1 MHKLSK
7 LYSRHVFKL
16 LCQGLEND
24 MQLKKIKIAGFKSF
38 VDPTVVM
45 LPTNLVAI
53 VGPNG
58 CGKSNI
64 IDAVTWVMGESSAKY
79 LRGESLTDVIFN
91 GSTARKPVGQA
102 SVELVFD
109 NQDGSLGGEYASYAE
124 ISIRR
129 KISRDSESAYFLN
142 GVRCRRRD
150 IIDIF
155 LGTGLGPRSYSI
167 IGQNMISRIIE
178 AKPDDMRTYLEEAAG
193 VSKYKERRRETENRI
208 QHTKDNLA
216 RLNDVRVELDKQLG
230 TLKRQ
235 ANAAE
240 KFQILKQE
248 ERVIKAQ
255 WLALQWRDLDS
266 RIVNETLQIQQNAT
280 KLEAKI
286 AETTDINLQLE
297 YKREEQTADNEAF
310 QEIQRRYYAVG
321 SDITR
326 LEQDIHHHQERQK
339 QWQLDIAQVSQDWQN
354 VKEEMDESEEQLQE
368 LAQDIETLAPE
379 AEEAAQSVK
388 ATMAKLAQD
397 EQLMQEWQ
405 NHWDEFNQGIAK
417 NTQIA
422 QVEQTR
428 IQHVEQKITSLTQR
442 KTKLEQEKA
451 QFDFSKLEDE
461 VAVIS
466 EQLNAVTAQLTEHQS
481 QLDNV
486 SEQSKSVLA
495 EQQKTTERLNE
506 VRNQLQVFNGQQASL
521 QALQN
526 TAVGR
531 KDNQLVKWL
540 TQHNLDKQP
549 RLAENVE
556 VEAGWEHAVEKVLGA
571 YLQAVCIENMQ
582 DMASLLGDFKQGNL
596 CVVSQTA
603 SHEAHDVANDALI
616 SKVKSAWPLEAI
628 LGNVYVADSLDDAFA
643 KSASL
648 KPNESVITR
657 EGVWLGA
664 TWMRFAR
671 DDNPEAGIFQR
682 DHELKQLAKQIVT
695 CKETQADLEQALNQS
710 REKLKELE
718 TQRNDLQKTVNQ
730 FHAKSAEVRA
740 QQKMLQQRLTE
751 SQRRKEQFEVEYQET
766 AIGLEQAQTELTASR
781 SKWQQAM
788 EALEDQSSKREALVN
803 ERETLRAQLQQ
814 ARNEVNQ
821 TKDQANQLQIRLQT
835 SKSQQA
841 SLKQAIVR
849 LKAQWDTLSERKATL
864 EKEVNSTAVIEN
876 LQKDLTALLNSRLSV
891 EADLNAA
898 RMAIETINQKIKALE
913 SARLE
918 VERDVN
924 RLREILESLRV
935 ESQGIKVKAES
946 VTEQLNETGF
956 KLEDVLKE
964 VPEGASEEE
973 WHRNLEQITQRISR
987 LGAINLVA
995 IEEYATC
1002 AERKEYLDKQDADL
1016 QEGLATLESAIAKID
1031 KETRSLFQDTFDKV
1045 NNRFQ
1050 ELFPKVFG
1058 GGHANL
1064 ELLGDNLLDAGI
1076 SVMACPPGKRN
1087 STIHLLSGGEKALT
1101 AIALVFSIFHLNPAP
1116 FCLLDEVDAP
1126 LDDANIGRFCTLV
1139 KTMSEK
1145 TQFIFIS
1152 HNKLA
1157 IEMGENLIGVTMHEP
1172 GVSRL
1177 VSVDI
1182 QEAMSLAEA

>member
-1 MHKLSK
+1 
-7 LYSRHVFKL
+7 
-16 LCQGLEND
+16 

-45 LPTNLVAI
+45 LPSNLVAV

-91 GSTARKPVGQA
+91 GSTARKPLGQA

-129 KISRDSESAYFLN
+129 QISRDSESAYFLN

-216 RLNDVRVELDKQLG
+216 RLSDVRAELEKQLA

-240 KFQILKQE
+240 KFQMLKQE

-255 WLALQWRDLDS
+255 WLSLQWRDLDLQ
-266 RIVNETLQIQQNAT
+266 RMNETLQIQQQAT
-280 KLEAKI
+280 QLEAKL
-286 AETTDINLQLE
+286 AEITDINLQLE
-297 YKREEQTADNEAF
+297 YKREAQSTENETF
-310 QEIQRRYYAVG
+310 QEVQRRYYAIG

-339 QWQLDIAQVSQDWQN
+339 QWTLDIEQVNHDWQN
-354 VKEEMDESEEQLQE
+354 VKDELEESEEKSHE
-368 LAQDIETLAPE
+368 LAMDVEELTPTAELA
-379 AEEAAQSVK
+379 AESVK
-388 ATMAKLAQD
+388 SVMLKLTHA
-397 EQLMQEWQ
+397 EQAMQEWQ
-405 NHWDEFNQGIAK
+405 NHSDEFNQHVAK
-417 NTQIA
+417 HTQIA

-428 IQHVEQKITSLTQR
+428 MQHIEQNIASMTQR
-442 KTKLEQEKA
+442 KIKLEQEKA
-451 QFDFSKLEDE
+451 QFDFSTLKNE
-461 VAVIS
+461 VEIIS
-466 EQLNAVTAQLTEHQS
+466 EQLIVALAQTDEHNSQLADVTEHIQS
-481 QLDNV
+481 IR
-486 SEQSKSVLA
+486 S

-506 VRNQLQVFNGQQASL
+506 VRNQLQVFKGQQASL
-521 QALQN
+521 QALQT
-526 TAVGR
+526 TAIGR
-531 KDNQLVKWL
+531 KNNPLVKWL
-540 TQHNLDKQP
+540 AEHHLDKHP

-556 VEAGWEHAVEKVLGA
+556 VEAGWELAVEKVLGS
-571 YLQAVCIENMQ
+571 YLQAVCMQ
-582 DMASLLGDFKQGNL
+582 DMQDVAALLSDFKQGNL
-596 CVVSQTA
+596 CMMTKAVAQTA
-603 SHEAHDVANDALI
+603 YDVSKDSLL
-616 SKVKSAWPLEAI
+616 SKVKSAWPLESV
-628 LGNVYVADSLDDAFA
+628 LSNVYIAESLDEALT

-648 KPNESVITR
+648 KSNESIITR
-657 EGVWLGA
+657 DGVWLGA
-664 TWMRFAR
+664 SWVRVAR
-671 DDNPEAGIFQR
+671 DDNPEASIFQR
-682 DHELKQLAKQIVT
+682 DVELKQLAKQIAT
-695 CKETQADLEQALNQS
+695 LDETQHDIEQALTQY
-710 REKLKELE
+710 REQLKELE
-718 TQRNDLQKTVNQ
+718 IQKDIIQKAVNQ
-730 FHAKSAEVRA
+730 SHAKSAEIQA
-740 QQKMLQQRLTE
+740 QQKMMQQRLME
-751 SQRRKEQFEVEYQET
+751 SERRAEQFKTEYHEAT
-766 AIGLEQAQTELTASR
+766 IGLEQAQAELTTSR
-781 SKWQQAM
+781 SMWQQAM
-788 EALEDQSSKREALVN
+788 STLEDQVAQRESLANKREI
-803 ERETLRAQLQQ
+803 LRAELQQ
-814 ARNEVNQ
+814 SRHEVNQ
-821 TKDQANQLQIRLQT
+821 VKDQAHELEIRLQT

-841 SLKQAIVR
+841 SLKQAILR
-849 LKAQWDTLSERKATL
+849 LRTQWETLAERKSAL
-864 EKEVNSTAVIEN
+864 EKEVNSTDVLEK
-876 LQKDLTALLNSRLSV
+876 LREDLSKLLNSRLSI
-891 EADLNAA
+891 EADLNTA
-898 RMAIETINQKIKALE
+898 RMAMEMINQQLKTLE
-913 SARLE
+913 LRRSE
-918 VERDVN
+918 VDREVQD
-924 RLREILESLRV
+924 LREILESLRV
-935 ESQGIKVKAES
+935 ASQGIKVKAET
-946 VTEQLNETGF
+946 VLEQLNETGF
-956 KLEDVLKE
+956 ALEDILKE
-964 VPEGASEEE
+964 LPEHAVCDE
-973 WHRNLEQITQRISR
+973 WHRNLEQISQRISR

-1031 KETRSLFQDTFDKV
+1031 KETRSLFKETFDKV
-1045 NNRFQ
+1045 NNRLQ

-1058 GGHANL
+1058 GGHAYL
-1064 ELLGDNLLDAGI
+1064 ELVGENLLDAGI

-1177 VSVDI
+1177 VSVDMH
-1182 QEAMSLAEA
+1182 EAMSLAGA

>member
-1 MHKLSK
+1 
-7 LYSRHVFKL
+7 
-16 LCQGLEND
+16 

-45 LPTNLVAI
+45 LPSNLVAV

-91 GSTARKPVGQA
+91 GSTARKPVGMA

-109 NQDGSLGGEYASYAE
+109 NQDGTLGGEYASYAE

-129 KISRDSESAYFLN
+129 QISREAESAYFLN

-216 RLNDVRVELDKQLG
+216 RLSDVRSELEKQLG

-248 ERVIKAQ
+248 ERVMKAQ
-255 WLALQWRDLDS
+255 WLSLQWRDLDLQ
-266 RIVNETLQIQQNAT
+266 RVNETLQIQQQAT
-280 KLEAKI
+280 KLEAQL
-286 AETTDINLQLE
+286 AEITDINLQLE
-297 YKREEQTADNEAF
+297 YKREAHSTENETF
-310 QEIQRRYYAVG
+310 QEVQRRYYAIG

-339 QWQLDIAQVSQDWQN
+339 QWQLDIEQVTHDWQN
-354 VKEEMDESEEQLQE
+354 VKDELDESEEKSHE
-368 LAQDIETLAPE
+368 LAMDIEELNPAAGLA
-379 AEEAAQSVK
+379 AESVK
-388 ATMAKLAQD
+388 SVMQKLTHA
-397 EQLMQEWQ
+397 EQAMQEWQ
-405 NHWDEFNQGIAK
+405 NHSDEFNQSVAK
-417 NTQIA
+417 HTQVA

-428 IQHVEQKITSLTQR
+428 IQHIEQNIAALTQR
-442 KTKLEQEKA
+442 KTKLEHEKA
-451 QFDFSKLEDE
+451 QFDFSTLENE
-461 VAVIS
+461 VEVIS
-466 EQLNAVTAQLTEHQS
+466 EQLIVAMEQVDEHNS
-481 QLDNV
+481 QLAD
-486 SEQSKSVLA
+486 SVERIKQVRG

-521 QALQN
+521 SALQT
-526 TAVGR
+526 TAIGK
-531 KDNQLVKWL
+531 KDNPLMKWL
-540 TQHNLDKQP
+540 AEHNLDQHP

-556 VEAGWEHAVEKVLGA
+556 VEAGWELAVEKVLGS
-571 YLQAVCIENMQ
+571 YLQAVCMQ
-582 DMASLLGDFKQGNL
+582 DMQDVASLLGDFKQGNL
-596 CVVSQTA
+596 CMMTKSAAHTNYDVSKD
-603 SHEAHDVANDALI
+603 SLL
-616 SKVKSAWPLEAI
+616 SKVTSAWPLESV
-628 LGNVYVADSLDDAFA
+628 LSNVYIAESQDEAFA

-648 KPNESVITR
+648 KPNESIITR
-657 EGVWLGA
+657 DGVWLGA
-664 TWMRFAR
+664 SWARVAR

-682 DHELKQLAKQIVT
+682 DVELKQLAKQIAALT
-695 CKETQADLEQALNQS
+695 ETEHELEQALAQY
-710 REKLKELE
+710 REQLKELE
-718 TQRNDLQKTVNQ
+718 IQRDSLQKAVNQ
-730 FHAKSAEVRA
+730 SHAKSAEIQA
-740 QQKMLQQRLTE
+740 QQKMMQQRFME
-751 SQRRKEQFEVEYQET
+751 SRRRAEQFESEYHE
-766 AIGLEQAQTELTASR
+766 AVIGLEQAQTELTTSR
-781 SKWQQAM
+781 SMWQQAM
-788 EALEDQSSKREALVN
+788 SALEDQATQRESLANKREV
-803 ERETLRAQLQQ
+803 LRNALQQ
-814 ARNEVNQ
+814 SRNEVNQ
-821 TKDQANQLQIRLQT
+821 VKDHAHELEIRLQT
-835 SKSQQA
+835 SKSQHA
-841 SLKQAIVR
+841 SLKQSILR
-849 LKAQWDTLSERKATL
+849 LKAQWETLSERKSIL
-864 EKEVNSTAVIEN
+864 EKEANSSDVLEK
-876 LQKDLTALLNSRLSV
+876 LREDLSKLLNARLSI
-891 EADLNAA
+891 EADLNTA
-898 RMAIETINQKIKALE
+898 RTTMDMINQQLKTLE
-913 SARLE
+913 LRRTDVDRE
-918 VERDVN
+918 VQH
-924 RLREILESLRV
+924 LREILESLRV
-935 ESQGIKVKAES
+935 ASQGIKIKAET
-946 VTEQLNETGF
+946 VIEQLNETGF
-956 KLEDVLKE
+956 VLEDVLKE
-964 VPEGASEEE
+964 IPEAAVCDE

-1002 AERKEYLDKQDADL
+1002 SERKEYLDKQDADL
-1016 QEGLATLESAIAKID
+1016 QEGLATLENAIAKID
-1031 KETRSLFQDTFDKV
+1031 KETRSLFKDTFDKV

-1058 GGHANL
+1058 GGRAYL
-1064 ELLGDNLLDAGI
+1064 ELTGENLLDAGI

-1139 KTMSEK
+1139 KSMSEK

-1177 VSVDI
+1177 VSVDVH
-1182 QEAMSLAEA
+1182 EAMSLAGA

>member
-1 MHKLSK
+1 
-7 LYSRHVFKL
+7 
-16 LCQGLEND
+16 

-45 LPTNLVAI
+45 LPSNLVAV

-79 LRGESLTDVIFN
+79 LRGESLMDVIFN

-129 KISRDSESAYFLN
+129 QISRESESAYFLN

-216 RLNDVRVELDKQLG
+216 RLSDVRAELEKQLG

-255 WLALQWRDLDS
+255 WLSLQWRDLDLQ
-266 RIVNETLQIQQNAT
+266 RVNETLQIQQQAT
-280 KLEAKI
+280 KLEAKV
-286 AETTDINLQLE
+286 AEITDINLQLE
-297 YKREEQTADNEAF
+297 YKREAQSTENETF
-310 QEIQRRYYAVG
+310 QEVQRRYYAIG
-321 SDITR
+321 HDITR

-339 QWQLDIAQVSQDWQN
+339 QWQHDIEQVNHDWQN
-354 VKEEMDESEEQLQE
+354 VKDELEESEEQSQE
-368 LAQDIETLAPE
+368 LAIEIEELTPA
-379 AEEAAQSVK
+379 AELSVESAK
-388 ATMAKLAQD
+388 SVMLKLANA
-397 EQLMQEWQ
+397 EQAMQEWQ
-405 NHWDEFNQGIAK
+405 NHSDEFNQNIAK
-417 NTQIA
+417 HTQIA

-428 IQHVEQKITSLTQR
+428 IQHIEQKIASITQR
-442 KTKLEQEKA
+442 QAKLEQEKA
-451 QFDFSKLEDE
+451 HFDFSTLENE
-461 VAVIS
+461 VEIVS
-466 EQLNAVTAQLTEHQS
+466 EQLIVAMEQVDEHNSQLTDVNES
-481 QLDNV
+481 I
-486 SEQSKSVLA
+486 KSIRV
-495 EQQKTTERLNE
+495 EQQRTTERLNE

-521 QALQN
+521 QALQT
-526 TAVGR
+526 TAIGR
-531 KDNQLVKWL
+531 KDNPLVKWL
-540 TQHNLDKQP
+540 AQHNLDKHP

-556 VEAGWEHAVEKVLGA
+556 VEAGWELAVEKVLGA
-571 YLQAVCIENMQ
+571 YLQAVCMQEMQ
-582 DMASLLGDFKQGNL
+582 DVASLLGDFKQGNL
-596 CVVSQTA
+596 CMITKAVT
-603 SHEAHDVANDALI
+603 DTTYDI
-616 SKVKSAWPLEAI
+616 SKDSLLSKVTSSWPLESV
-628 LGNVYVADSLDDAFA
+628 LSNVYIAESLDEAFA

-648 KPNESVITR
+648 KPNESIITR
-657 EGVWLGA
+657 DGVWLGA
-664 TWMRFAR
+664 TWVRVAR

-695 CKETQADLEQALNQS
+695 FTETQNDLEQALTRY
-710 REKLKELE
+710 REQLKELE
-718 TQRNDLQKTVNQ
+718 IQRDALQKAANQ
-730 FHAKSAEVRA
+730 AHAKSAEIQA
-740 QQKMLQQRLTE
+740 QQKMMQQRLME
-751 SQRRKEQFEVEYQET
+751 SQRRAEQFETEYHEAAT
-766 AIGLEQAQTELTASR
+766 GLEQAQTELTTSR
-781 SKWQQAM
+781 SIWQQAM
-788 EALEDQSSKREALVN
+788 LALEDQTTQRESLAHR
-803 ERETLRAQLQQ
+803 REILRAELQHS
-814 ARNEVNQ
+814 RNEVNQ
-821 TKDQANQLQIRLQT
+821 VKDQSHQLEIRLQT

-841 SLKQAIVR
+841 SLKQAILR
-849 LKAQWDTLSERKATL
+849 LKTQWDTLSERKTAL
-864 EKEVNSTAVIEN
+864 EKEVNSTSVLEN
-876 LQKDLTALLNSRLSV
+876 LQKDLSMFLTSRLSI
-891 EADLNAA
+891 EADLNTA
-898 RMAIETINQKIKALE
+898 RMAMEMINQQLKTLE
-913 SARLE
+913 LRRSD
-918 VERDVN
+918 VERDVQH
-924 RLREILESLRV
+924 LREILESLRV
-935 ESQGIKVKAES
+935 ESQGFKVKAET
-946 VTEQLNETGF
+946 VLEQLNETGF
-956 KLEDVLKE
+956 VLEDVLKE
-964 VPEGASEEE
+964 LPEHAACDE
-973 WHRNLEQITQRISR
+973 WYRNLEQISQRISR

-1002 AERKEYLDKQDADL
+1002 SERKDYLDKQDADL

-1031 KETRSLFQDTFDKV
+1031 KETRSLFKETFDKV

-1058 GGHANL
+1058 GGRAYL
-1064 ELLGDNLLDAGI
+1064 ELIGENLLDAGI

-1139 KTMSEK
+1139 KSMSEK

-1177 VSVDI
+1177 VSVDVH
-1182 QEAMSLAEA
+1182 EAMSLAGA

>member
-1 MHKLSK
+1 
-7 LYSRHVFKL
+7 
-16 LCQGLEND
+16 

-45 LPTNLVAI
+45 LPSNLVAV

-91 GSTARKPVGQA
+91 GSTARKPVGMA

-129 KISRDSESAYFLN
+129 QISRDAESAYFLN

-216 RLNDVRVELDKQLG
+216 RLSDVRSELEKQLG

-248 ERVIKAQ
+248 ERVMKAQ
-255 WLALQWRDLDS
+255 WLSLQWRDLDLQ
-266 RIVNETLQIQQNAT
+266 RVNETLQIQQQAT
-280 KLEAKI
+280 KLEAQL
-286 AETTDINLQLE
+286 AEITDINLQLE
-297 YKREEQTADNEAF
+297 YKREAHSTENETF
-310 QEIQRRYYAVG
+310 QEVQRRYYAIG

-339 QWQLDIAQVSQDWQN
+339 QWQLDIEQVTHDWQN
-354 VKEEMDESEEQLQE
+354 VKDELNESEEKFHE
-368 LAQDIETLAPE
+368 LAMDIEELNPAAELA
-379 AEEAAQSVK
+379 AESVK
-388 ATMAKLAQD
+388 SVIQKLTHA
-397 EQLMQEWQ
+397 EQAMQEWQ
-405 NHWDEFNQGIAK
+405 NHSDEFNQNVAK
-417 NTQIA
+417 HTQVA

-428 IQHVEQKITSLTQR
+428 IQHIEQNISAITQR

-451 QFDFSKLEDE
+451 QFDFSTLENE
-461 VAVIS
+461 VEVIS
-466 EQLNAVTAQLTEHQS
+466 EQLIVAMEQVDEHNGQLA
-481 QLDNV
+481 D
-486 SEQSKSVLA
+486 SVERIKQVRA
-495 EQQKTTERLNE
+495 EQQKTTECLNE

-521 QALQN
+521 QALQT
-526 TAVGR
+526 TAIGK
-531 KDNQLVKWL
+531 KDNPLMKWL
-540 TQHNLDKQP
+540 AEHNLDQHP

-556 VEAGWEHAVEKVLGA
+556 VEAGWELAVEKVLGS
-571 YLQAVCIENMQ
+571 YLQAVCMQ
-582 DMASLLGDFKQGNL
+582 DMQDVASLLGDFKQGNL
-596 CVVSQTA
+596 CMMTKAAAAADCDVSKD
-603 SHEAHDVANDALI
+603 SLL
-616 SKVKSAWPLEAI
+616 SKVKSSWPLESV
-628 LGNVYVADSLDDAFA
+628 LSNVYIAESQDEAFT
-643 KSASL
+643 KSISL
-648 KPNESVITR
+648 KPNESIITR
-657 EGVWLGA
+657 DGVWLGSS
-664 TWMRFAR
+664 WVRVAR

-682 DHELKQLAKQIVT
+682 DVELKQLAKQIAT
-695 CKETQADLEQALNQS
+695 STETQHELEQALTQY
-710 REKLKELE
+710 REQLKELE
-718 TQRNDLQKTVNQ
+718 IQRDTLQNAVNQ
-730 FHAKSAEVRA
+730 AHAKSAEIQA
-740 QQKMLQQRLTE
+740 QQKIMQQRAME
-751 SQRRKEQFEVEYQET
+751 SRRRVEQFESEYHE
-766 AIGLEQAQTELTASR
+766 AVIGLEKAQTELTTSR
-781 SKWQQAM
+781 SMWQQAM
-788 EALEDQSSKREALVN
+788 SALEEQTAQRESLANKREMLRN
-803 ERETLRAQLQQ
+803 ELQQ
-814 ARNEVNQ
+814 SRNEVNQ
-821 TKDQANQLQIRLQT
+821 VKDHAHELEIRLQT
-835 SKSQQA
+835 SKSQHA
-841 SLKQAIVR
+841 SLKQTILR
-849 LKAQWDTLSERKATL
+849 LKAQWETLSERKSIL
-864 EKEVNSTAVIEN
+864 EKEVNSTDILEK
-876 LQKDLTALLNSRLSV
+876 LREDLSKLLNSRLSI
-891 EADLNAA
+891 EADLNTA
-898 RMAIETINQKIKALE
+898 RTTMDMINQQLKTLE
-913 SARLE
+913 SR
-918 VERDVN
+918 RTDVD
-924 RLREILESLRV
+924 REAQHLREILESLRV
-935 ESQGIKVKAES
+935 ASQGIKIKAET
-946 VTEQLNETGF
+946 VIEQLNETGF
-956 KLEDVLKE
+956 VLEDVLKE
-964 VPEGASEEE
+964 LPETAVCDE

-1002 AERKEYLDKQDADL
+1002 SERKEYLDKQDADL
-1016 QEGLATLESAIAKID
+1016 QEGLATLENAIAKID
-1031 KETRSLFQDTFDKV
+1031 KETRSLFKDTFDKV

-1058 GGHANL
+1058 GGRAYL
-1064 ELLGDNLLDAGI
+1064 ELTGENLLDAGI

-1139 KTMSEK
+1139 KSMSEK

-1177 VSVDI
+1177 VSVDV
-1182 QEAMSLAEA
+1182 QEAMSLAGA